1 MERLFKSLI
10 ILGSSA
16 VAIVCFQ
23 NCSNVS
29 FSAAQPGNVSKIGN
43 VNVGEGAVETPATDT
58 ELRATCLNLKNNQ
71 SNLIAIGNGGSIAD
85 VNGNTILKAAGNIT
99 TVARV
104 YGNFN
109 ILGTV
114 VDGTIGSID
123 ASHGNIIV
131 CGMNVGKITNYSH
144 GNIIVVGGDVGDVET
159 FNGNLRV
166 VDGQILGTI
175 SNSHGNI
182 AGN

>member
-1 MERLFKSLI
+1 MERMFKSFI
-10 ILGSSA
+10 ILGLSA

-23 NCSNVS
+23 NCSNVA
-29 FSAAQPGNVSKIGN
+29 FSAGTPDTVSKIGN
-43 VNVGEGAVETPATDT
+43 ANEGGVETPATDT

-85 VNGNTILKAAGNIT
+85 VNGNTILKAAGNIA

-104 YGNFN
+104 HGNFN

-114 VDGTIGSID
+114 VDGTIGVID

-144 GNIIVVGGDVGDVET
+144 GNIIVIGGDVGDVET
-159 FNGNLRV
+159 FNGNLRL

-175 SNSHGNI
+175 SNSNGNI